1 MLTLEQILKSSDP
14 RILNKLDKYKLNAFQ
29 TQNNE
34 DYIRFLAQI
43 IGGSEPRQ
51 CTINFYNGVEVISPV
66 LIYCSCDY
74 FKYNLE
80 IALVARGSATQ
91 LHANNT
97 YPQKKNPGFKPGLC
111 VHLALLARTAL
122 SSVKSSK
129 NNMKIKPKISP
140 KLK

>member
-14 RILNKLDKYKLNAFQ
+14 RILNKLNNYKLNAFQ
-29 TQNNE
+29 KQNME
-34 DYIRFLAQI
+34 GYIRFLAQVT
-43 IGGSEPRQ
+43 GGSKPRQ
-51 CTINFYNGVEVISPV
+51 CAINFYNSVEVVSPV

-80 IALVARGSATQ
+80 IALVARGSAVQ
-91 LHANNT
+91 LHADGV